1 MQKIRV
7 FLLDDHTIVRHGLRS
22 LLEAEHDMTVVGE
35 AGSVAEGRTRVLQAR
50 PDVVLLDARLP
61 DGSGVEVARCLRE
74 QSPQVRTLMLS
85 SYDDEET
92 LVDAFS
98 AGVHGYVLKQIDASS
113 LLDGIRAVAAGK
125 SLVAPAVTARMMERM
140 RRHGQPDRDER
151 LETLTTQERRILELI
166 GDGHTNREIGDRLFL
181 SEKTIKNN
189 VTSLLAKLGLQ
200 RRTQAAV
207 LAADLRRR

>member
-7 FLLDDHTIVRHGLRS
+7 FLLDDHVIVRHGLRA
-22 LLEAEHDMTVVGE
+22 LLDAEDDMTVVGE
-35 AGSVAEGRTRVLQAR
+35 AGSVAEGAIGVLAAR

-61 DGSGVEVARCLRE
+61 DGSGVDVARRLRD
-74 QSPQVRTLMLS
+74 QAPSVRTLMLS

-92 LVDAFS
+92 LLDAFS

-125 SLVAPAVTARMMERM
+125 SLVAPAVAGRMMERM
-140 RRHGQPDRDER
+140 RQHAQAPRDER
-151 LETLTTQERRILELI
+151 IESLTAQQRRILELI
-166 GDGHTNREIGDRLFL
+166 GDGLTNREIGDRLFL

-189 VTSLLAKLGLQ
+189 VTALLAKLGVQ